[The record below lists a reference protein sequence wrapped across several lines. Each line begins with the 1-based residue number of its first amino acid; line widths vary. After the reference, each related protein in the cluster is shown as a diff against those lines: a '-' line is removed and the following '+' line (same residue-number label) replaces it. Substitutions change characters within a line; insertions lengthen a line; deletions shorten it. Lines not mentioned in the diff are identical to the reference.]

1 MSNHKIL
8 PLLLALLLVPAGV
21 PATASAAG
29 ATTAGKATQ
38 SRLGRGLG
46 ARRSPGFG
54 SRTRTR
60 PRYAP
65 RTYRRPFTARRFFG
79 GLLKALGLA
88 YLFHLLFG
96 WGAGGSPL
104 GLLLLLA
111 IVVLLVTRRRRRP
124 AYY

>member
-38 SRLGRGLG
+38 SR
-46 ARRSPGFG
+46 
-54 SRTRTR
+54 

-65 RTYRRPFTARRFFG
+65 RTYRRPFPPRRFFG

-104 GLLLLLA
+104 GLLL
-111 IVVLLVTRRRRRP
+111 IVAFVAWLVTRRRRRL
-124 AYY
+124 AYRY